1 MSTVLIIGGTSG
13 LGLELAHVF
22 ACGYGKVFVTGRSMK
37 NLLDGSTKQRENK
50 NISFLSLCISK
61 DSNVNDLNRLL
72 SDLPKI
78 DLLIYAAGFRQ
89 RAPIDELSD
98 NDIETMTQVG
108 LTVPALLLRRILS
121 RQDDLPG
128 FIAITSTS
136 QYVPRLEEP
145 VYAATKAGLSMLA
158 RSVALD
164 ERVGKVLIAAPAGM
178 KTPFWDGHVCDMS
191 TFLDP
196 ARVAMY
202 IFNIYTDLCRND
214 KKCQS
219 VKILREPERIE
230 FVEER

>member
-1 MSTVLIIGGTSG
+1 MSTALIIGGTSG
-13 LGLELAHVF
+13 LGLELAHIF
-22 ACGYGKVFVTGRSMK
+22 ACTYDRVFVTGRSMK
-37 NLLDGSTKQRENK
+37 NLLDNSTKRRGNK
-50 NISFLSLCISK
+50 NISFRSSCITK

-98 NDIETMTQVG
+98 DDIATMAQVG
-108 LTVPALLLRRILS
+108 LTFPALLLRRILS

-136 QYVPRLEEP
+136 EYVPRREEP
-145 VYAATKAGLSMLA
+145 VYAATKAGLGMLA

-202 IFNIYTDLCRND
+202 IFNIYADLYRSD
-214 KKCQS
+214 AKCQS
-219 VKILREPERIE
+219 VKILRQPERVE
-230 FVEER
+230 FVEQV